1 MADNAPK
8 VFVSYSH
15 DSQEHKDWVL
25 KLSTQ
30 LQADGVSVTLDQW
43 DLPLGGD
50 LPRFMALG
58 LTGADR
64 VLAICTATYVA
75 KANAGEGGTGYETMI
90 LTAQVMG
97 NVATDRI
104 IPVLRKNN
112 GPDFTPVF
120 FGLRLYID
128 FRDDAKYE
136 EQYAKL
142 VREIHGMKVRP
153 RPPLGTNPFEEKVQ
167 YSVPNLSTREERYVS
182 PALSG
187 VVTFD
192 PSNNN
197 GRYVL
202 GAGDMAF
209 ETAWS
214 VGSNTA
220 IHAYSDP
227 PSIRTVALAN
237 GVNAIGDIED
247 ASIYDTSS
255 RVRTPRLG
263 EVVVWLN
270 TAGYFLATRVEKLK
284 SRSHGDSVDEVTFS
298 YVIQPDRT
306 ASFKGLA
313 EGR

>member
-8 VFVSYSH
+8 VFISYSY
-15 DSQEHKDWVL
+15 DSQKHKDWVL

-104 IPVLRKNN
+104 IPVLRNNN

-142 VREIHGMKVRP
+142 VREIHGMKIKP

-167 YSVPNLSTREERYVS
+167 YSTPNLSTREERYVS

-214 VGSNTA
+214 VGGNTA

-237 GVNAIGDIED
+237 GITAIGDIED
-247 ASIYDTSS
+247 ASICDTSS

-270 TAGYFLATRVEKLK
+270 TAGYFAATRIEKLK

-298 YVIQPDRT
+298 YAIQPDRT